1 MLRLAQFTAVVLS
14 VTAATAAAQGLR
26 VSTVVYDASRLDRS
40 GKEPV
45 LSRSITLFH
54 NGRAYDYVEAAGEV
68 VVFDKASKRF
78 TVINAGHGVF
88 TRVAFA
94 ELQALL
100 KNRGPQT
107 QEYIAELQA
116 TNAPGAAK
124 AARTLSFQLA
134 PEFEQ
139 KFHERSGILTLRSRS
154 LKYSVSTN
162 GWEDADQV
170 ESYLQYADWT
180 ARLNYLLHPSA
191 MFPEPR
197 LALNRELRSLKSR
210 LPVVVQLDL
219 RPDDRMVL
227 RAEHQFVRSLTEHD
241 RSLIGEWDESLQ
253 QLQEVPLRRYQ
264 QSVLVSGK

>member
-94 ELQALL
+94 ELQALCA
-100 KNRGPQT
+100 
-107 QEYIAELQA
+107 YA
-116 TNAPGAAK
+116 TCASSSCR
-124 AARTLSFQLA
+124 AR
-134 PEFEQ
+134 
-139 KFHERSGILTLRSRS
+139 RLTPWIVTSASSRS
-154 LKYSVSTN
+154 
-162 GWEDADQV
+162 
-170 ESYLQYADWT
+170 
-180 ARLNYLLHPSA
+180 
-191 MFPEPR
+191 
-197 LALNRELRSLKSR
+197 
-210 LPVVVQLDL
+210 PV
-219 RPDDRMVL
+219 
-227 RAEHQFVRSLTEHD
+227 A
-241 RSLIGEWDESLQ
+241 
-253 QLQEVPLRRYQ
+253 
-264 QSVLVSGK
+264 